1 MECSEEENI
10 MANEVKT
17 FTLKDLDAQFW
28 EKVILVK
35 KENSS
40 GLGGSGYLELVTSD
54 KKMYFMDFD
63 NFPYGEHKLEMFSP
77 LFKPKEKI
85 EDYKHPYA
93 VEGNGWH
100 YIPQGQILVR
110 DDFYEKFISEY
121 NAAKMEHKN
130 LFASEI
136 AGVALG
142 VEGKL
147 ERFDLEES
155 V

>member
-1 MECSEEENI
+1 

-35 KENSS
+35 KESSS

-54 KKMYFMDFD
+54 KKMYFIDFD
-63 NFPYGEHKLEMFSP
+63 NFPYDEYKLEEFSP

-93 VEGNGWH
+93 IEGNGWK
-100 YIPQGQILVR
+100 YISQGQILVR
-110 DDFYEKFISEY
+110 DDFYDKFVPEY
-121 NAAKMEHKN
+121 NVAKMEYKS
-130 LFASEI
+130 LFAAEI
-136 AGVALG
+136 AGAALG
-142 VEGKL
+142 LEGEL
-147 ERFDLEES
+147 ERFVLDES